1 MKINIIAMSLIMT
14 IMTSNVSK
22 ENADMI
28 VKNANIYTV
37 DAQFNKAEAFAIKD
51 GKFIDIG
58 SNDYILSKYDAV
70 KVIDTQGNKTSL
82 IILLHD
88 CGDKKATPDT
98 LKKIIKH
105 YKGLGYEFKNFYD
118 IFTEETIQEESENIN

>member
-51 GKFIDIG
+51 GKT
-58 SNDYILSKYDAV
+58 YILQSRPITA
-70 KVIDTQGNKTSL
+70 
-82 IILLHD
+82 
-88 CGDKKATPDT
+88 
-98 LKKIIKH
+98 
-105 YKGLGYEFKNFYD
+105 
-118 IFTEETIQEESENIN
+118 